1 MELCRNNTP
10 GLSKTSARV
19 MNGEHRRLPVS
30 QKRATLTSR
39 VRRIDCVLADIQAE
53 IEQLRRER
61 THLRLVRG
69 ELAGMEAK
77 RRESSPCSTSSG

>member
-1 MELCRNNTP
+1 MNLWKDDVP
-10 GLSKTSARV
+10 DLSETSARV
-19 MNGEHRRLPVS
+19 VDGEHQRQPVS

-69 ELAGMEAK
+69 ELA
-77 RRESSPCSTSSG
+77 S